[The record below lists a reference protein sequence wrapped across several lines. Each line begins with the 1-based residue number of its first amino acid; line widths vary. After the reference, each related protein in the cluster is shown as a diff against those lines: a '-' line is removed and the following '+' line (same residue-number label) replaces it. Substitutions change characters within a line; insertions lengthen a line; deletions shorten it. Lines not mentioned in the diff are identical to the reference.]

1 MSVPGFDAWAA
12 GLDGPVPTL
21 SSSPWPVT
29 FHSLPSSAPTDEGET
44 AEGGADKDGPSVPTD
59 PGTDAFEVVV
69 DGVGH
74 RIATSTGEIL
84 QTQG

>member
-1 MSVPGFDAWAA
+1 MA
-12 GLDGPVPTL
+12 GDLPLP
-21 SSSPWPVT
+21 
-29 FHSLPSSAPTDEGET
+29 PSSAPTDEGGTDEGET

-74 RIATSTGEIL
+74 RIATVSYTHL
-84 QTQG
+84 TLPTMCQV

>member
-1 MSVPGFDAWAA
+1 MA
-12 GLDGPVPTL
+12 GDPPLPPVLRPTDEGG
-21 SSSPWPVT
+21 
-29 FHSLPSSAPTDEGET
+29 TDEGET